1 MCVCMCDGV
10 GAKSRLVQIVCESR
24 ALLPQLGVGL
34 MVGVSAG
41 VGG

>member
-1 MCVCMCDGV
+1 MCVCGGV
-10 GAKSRLVQIVCESR
+10 GAKSRLVQIVCESWE
-24 ALLPQLGVGL
+24 LLPQLGVGL